1 MRLIMSDKEDTGTP
15 LTFSGRLNGNRC
27 DKPRLETRIST
38 SGSASYETG
47 LAWGF
52 WGFIARIAAGQAA
65 DNAAQQAIE
74 NWVRQN
80 CPGYCPDGCKCK
92 YYRFWTQRFPSHQYT
107 GSLGWLGWGGI
118 WTVNVVVDVRIEC
131 WST

>member
-1 MRLIMSDKEDTGTP
+1 MSDKEDTGTP

-52 WGFIARIAAGQAA
+52 IARIAAKQAG
-65 DNAAQQAIE
+65 DNAAQQAVE

-80 CPGYCPDGCKCK
+80 CPGYCPNGCKCANTTSFGRK
-92 YYRFWTQRFPSHQYT
+92 
-107 GSLGWLGWGGI
+107 GSIATNTPDLWGGLAG
-118 WTVNVVVDVRIEC
+118 EEFGPLM
-131 WST
+131 